1 MSFMHSHLAGFHL
14 DDSLSKKNI
23 SCELL
28 WVRSDVM
35 FAVQW
40 GMSDILA
47 HKSPPRCTSAQNGRV
62 HDIEILKEPDAF
74 LNCHSYSVLQVFS
87 LLMRNAFCCSCS
99 QIKPWPTPSDFVA
112 TCSFYHGYAF
122 KPKQAGAFMAAS
134 FHPSG
139 CTETENLRPTGLPLA
154 AGETGPCPC
163 CWHNEHSS
171 VERAP
176 AKLAT
181 GRGPWGWKT
190 HPSGLHRLLNRPGQH
205 GSIWPAIGQT
215 WVPTTIHPK

>member
-1 MSFMHSHLAGFHL
+1 MIP
-14 DDSLSKKNI
+14 LSKKHKLWGYCECVQTWCLQCSEGCLTFWLTNHPPAALRLKTEEFTI
-23 SCELL
+23 SRSWKNPMLSLIATPTVSYRSSACL
-28 WVRSDVM
+28 WGTHFVVA
-35 FAVQW
+35 AV
-40 GMSDILA
+40 
-47 HKSPPRCTSAQNGRV
+47 
-62 HDIEILKEPDAF
+62 
-74 LNCHSYSVLQVFS
+74 
-87 LLMRNAFCCSCS
+87 

-205 GSIWPAIGQT
+205 GSIWPAMGQT
-215 WVPTTIHPK
+215 WVPTTIHPKYLL